1 MGKRITQE
9 VNFFEDGDITAS
21 TGYRNKLFKPWF
33 QDESWGVEVID
44 GFYKDTVVQ
53 IKEMEFLDSEDGNV
67 SLDYHL
73 IHRPAA
79 VSEEDIQSDEF
90 KSLLSVI
97 IEDILREA
105 LEANETRN
113 NDTEKPGS

>member
-1 MGKRITQE
+1 MGKKVTQE
-9 VNFFEDGDITAS
+9 INFFEDGDITAS

-33 QDESWGVEVID
+33 QDDKWGVEIID

-53 IKEMEFLDSEDGNV
+53 FKEMEFIESNDGNV

-73 IHRPAA
+73 IHRPYL
-79 VSEEDIQSDEF
+79 VSDDDIKSSEF
-90 KSLLSVI
+90 SNLLTLI

-113 NDTEKPGS
+113 NDIEKSGS